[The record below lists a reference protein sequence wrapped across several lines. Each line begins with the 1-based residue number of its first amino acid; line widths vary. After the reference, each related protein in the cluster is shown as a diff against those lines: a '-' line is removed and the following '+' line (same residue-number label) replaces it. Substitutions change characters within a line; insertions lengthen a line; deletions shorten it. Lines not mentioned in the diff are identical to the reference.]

1 MLGAGN
7 YYYMTHWNE
16 MVNSTAV
23 LTVENTT
30 IANQGIYSASY
41 MGDTPLHGAWM
52 RLIVR
57 GWCEADI
64 GTVKQAQNLSHVL
77 IFCKCWRSAKQ
88 NKCFGS
94 LFLLN
99 LINFV

>member
-1 MLGAGN
+1 
-7 YYYMTHWNE
+7 

-23 LTVENTT
+23 LTVEKTT

-77 IFCKCWRSAKQ
+77 IFANAGGVQ
-88 NKCFGS
+88 NKTS
-94 LFLLN
+94 VLDLF
-99 LINFV
+99 FVKSYWFCLAG